1 MNGSSTIVKVVSL
14 AIILPALT
22 FGLYIIAHGHLT
34 PGGGFQGGAIIA
46 SAFALFLVAFDKQA
60 SKTLRKNLL
69 SALECLALLGFIGLS
84 FFGLGK
90 SFFFNFLANSGLI
103 FGQAVPFGP
112 NPGFI
117 NTAGVIPLMNFLV
130 GLEVSCALTIIVLTM
145 LKAGGDKK

>member
-1 MNGSSTIVKVVSL
+1 MSGASKIIKVVSL
-14 AIILPALT
+14 AIILPVLT

-46 SAFALFLVAFDKQA
+46 SVFALFLIAFDKQA
-60 SKTLRKNLL
+60 SKMLRKNLL
-69 SALECLALLGFIGLS
+69 SALECIALLGFIALA

-112 NPGFI
+112 NLGFI

-130 GLEVSCALTIIVLTM
+130 GLEVSCAVTIIVLMM
-145 LKAGGDKK
+145 LRASGDKE